1 MSSAN
6 VYVVVSK
13 GKLVFATDSKQWADN
28 FMVTLVHVRPR
39 LANQTGIG
47 TATSQSHLEECIEA
61 WGHFPI
67 WVDEKEPK
75 NRRRV
80 WTVFLE
86 RNKPEYN
93 TLSLFSTFNE
103 KGAKWVRDAL
113 ESISVESVYG
123 GTFTT
128 DPLFKKGL
136 LDPLLRPL

>member
-1 MSSAN
+1 MSSTN
-6 VYVVVSK
+6 VYVVVAK
-13 GKLVFATDSKQWADN
+13 RKLVFATNSKQWADN
-28 FMVTLVHVRPR
+28 FMVTLVHMRPR

-61 WGHFPI
+61 WGQFPI

-86 RNKPEYN
+86 KHKPEGH
-93 TLSLFSTFNE
+93 TIPLFSTFDE
-103 KGAKWVRDAL
+103 KGAKWVSDAL
-113 ESISVESVYG
+113 ESISARSVYG